1 MKKYRTLFEQSI
13 SAIFNEL
20 TYLKKL
26 NVTLQQMRD
35 RLLPQLMSGQ
45 LEVTP

>member
-1 MKKYRTLFEQSI
+1 MKNTERFLSNPYRLF
-13 SAIFNEL
+13 FNEL